1 MSQRALVLSGDVPVP
16 KLPEVKAPHA
26 VHLTCACQ
34 VCQATLQR
42 DHLEVTA
49 FGDGNRQ
56 YVPGV
61 RARPRDPETGQWR
74 SLYLYGPSHL
84 EVTEGFG
91 WPPVSPDIMQ
101 GDWTVTSGMASTE
114 APAGRAEMSSSTA
127 SAGATWQSTTVSV
140 VASENVE
147 GLVPAA
153 PPAWRNGW
161 QAGELVTV
169 TRSNDSYAAAVAQVR
184 HLKRTARQ
192 SFGAATAAEL
202 AVARARALH
211 SALRSWPEPGTVVT
225 AAVYG
230 VLAAL
235 SIVLTIW
242 GVLRAWHG

>member
-26 VHLTCACQ
+26 FHLTCACQ

-61 RARPRDPETGQWR
+61 RARPRNPETGQWR

-84 EVTEGFG
+84 EINTEGIG

-114 APAGRAEMSSSTA
+114 APAG
-127 SAGATWQSTTVSV
+127 
-140 VASENVE
+140 
-147 GLVPAA
+147 
-153 PPAWRNGW
+153 
-161 QAGELVTV
+161 ELVSV
-169 TRSNDSYAAAVAQVR
+169 TRSNDSYPAAVARALQAQAR
-184 HLKRTARQ
+184 HLERTAQERTARQ
-192 SFGAATAAEL
+192 SFGEATAAEL

-211 SALRSWPEPGTVVT
+211 SALRSWPEPVTVVT

-235 SIVLTIW
+235 SIALTIW